1 MLNIANIDS
10 VLKTLALN
18 NRYRFNA
25 HQVAYLSGN
34 ADIKAV
40 YDYLTSREP
49 YVLYR
54 RYEVQCPHNFDAN
67 GTYSSLEEIPKG
79 WMECRICGEEFIPDK
94 DLIQIV
100 FYFTPQYLEQVRQ
113 EDDMEKKRMHPL
125 ILVG

>member
-34 ADIKAV
+34 NNIKDV
-40 YDYLTSREP
+40 YNYLISREP

-54 RYEVQCPHNFDAN
+54 RYEVQCPNNFDAN
-67 GTYSSLEEIPKG
+67 ESYASLDEIPTD
-79 WMECRICGEEFIPDK
+79 WTECRICGDEFIPDK

-113 EDDMEKKRMHPL
+113 ADDIEKKRMHPL